1 MKTFGPKFLGSLT
14 PRPYYWRYLLTYV
27 ALLMG
32 STLAKVKV
40 KGRAN
45 LPKKGPF
52 VVACNHF
59 SDYDPLFFSYAIRK
73 PINFIAA
80 SDQEV
85 DLVFA
90 WAPFIYGWI
99 PVDRK
104 KLSPSTIKRSLSALK
119 RGEILGIFPDGGV
132 SYNLLSKPKNGAVFL
147 SNLGSAPVVPMAIY
161 GAERAWEGALRGIRS
176 RVCINIGK
184 PFGPYRITGKKKD
197 KEEKIKKIGHE
208 MMCRIASL
216 LPKNRRGHFKNEK
229 TILPFQNEN
238 KITPDHHLYFK
249 PTPKE
254 SN

>member
-1 MKTFGPKFLGSLT
+1 
-14 PRPYYWRYLLTYV
+14 
-27 ALLMG
+27 MG
-32 STLAKVKV
+32 STLAKIKV
-40 KGRAN
+40 RGRYN
-45 LPKKGPF
+45 LPRRGPY

-132 SYNLLSKPKNGAVFL
+132 SYNLLSKPKNGTVFL